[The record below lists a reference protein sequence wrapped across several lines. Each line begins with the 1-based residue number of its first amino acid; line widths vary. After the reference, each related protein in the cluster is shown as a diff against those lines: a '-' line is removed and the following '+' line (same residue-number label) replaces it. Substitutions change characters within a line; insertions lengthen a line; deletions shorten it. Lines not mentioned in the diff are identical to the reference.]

1 MLAVA
6 LATYYAYQRVTEELV
21 VGRNRD
27 VTRLSASQLSSD
39 LTTYSDI
46 LASLARTADLSSGDS
61 SRQAVALKQAG
72 NRLVVFDAG
81 VVVLD
86 QHGRVAA
93 AEPVRPDVA
102 GQDWSDRSY
111 F

>member
-6 LATYYAYQRVTEELV
+6 MVTYYAYQRVTEELV

-46 LASLARTADLSSGDS
+46 LASLARTTDLTSGS
-61 SRQAVALKQAG
+61 PARQDAALKQAG

-81 VVVLD
+81 VVILD

-93 AEPVRPDVA
+93 AEPARPDI
-102 GQDWSDRSY
+102 
-111 F
+111 